1 MVELLGIVVVLGSSG
16 LWFAMFISVLLGY
29 G

>member
-1 MVELLGIVVVLGSSG
+1 MAELLGIVVMFGSGG
-16 LWFAMFISVLLGY
+16 LWLAMFISVLLGY